1 LETIMRRILLTGLV
15 AVALLAA
22 CGGSGYDAVNSFA
35 TRPTFLAAEP
45 ARTDYDGVT
54 AGLVSGNAKDLPS
67 LLTYAAPTGDPTPPT
82 LRTLQIQASYF
93 GLDDLS
99 AGGGFGVYFGIL
111 DPRANKGSEYI
122 AVSDDGSGKQNV
134 TVAVQVPSHFDPAH
148 PCIIT
153 ATSSGSRGVYGE
165 VPTVGEWALNKG
177 CAVAYTD
184 KGTGIGVH
192 DLDRD
197 RAYAI
202 DGTLVAAG
210 QRKDLV
216 FNANLLGDDLAA
228 YRAANPNRFAIKQL
242 HSKQNPEKDWGLHTL
257 QAIKV
262 AFYVINKQFPT
273 YSYTP
278 TNTIVIASSI
288 SNGAGA
294 ALRAAEQDTEGL
306 IGGVSV
312 SEPQVNMPDNAAL
325 TVTRAGITIGNAG
338 KPLFDYFTYANL
350 FQPCATQAPAVKST
364 TAFVAAIPAA
374 KRCAALAQQGLVS
387 GATLDDQATDAL
399 AKLRAYG
406 WEPESDR
413 IHDSH
418 YGFEFTNLVAM
429 AYASAYARAS
439 VTEPLCGYS
448 VGGVGATMTPGTPAD
463 AALKLLWATG
473 SGLPAGA
480 VTIVNDRSVGG
491 PAKDTLSIS
500 PSTGQVDYNIEGA
513 LCLRRLMTG
522 AGVGMTTIS
531 AAELAVAAR
540 IKTGL
545 SEVRATG
552 NLHGKPT
559 VVVQGRSDTLLPVNH
574 ASRPYAAL
582 NRRADA
588 TADLHY
594 YEVIDANHFDALVT
608 FYPRVMVPL
617 LVYGRRALDL
627 MYAHLTTG
635 AALPPSQVVRALART
650 SAVATLTDANVPP
663 IAAAPIAA
671 NLITVGSG
679 SIAVPD

>member
-1 LETIMRRILLTGLV
+1 MRKMLIAGLV
-15 AVALLAA
+15 PTAFLAA
-22 CGGSGYDAVNSFA
+22 CGGSDDNPANSFA
-35 TRPTFLAAEP
+35 VRPAFLTAEP
-45 ARTDYDGVT
+45 VRTDYDGVT
-54 AGLVSGNAKDLPS
+54 AGLVSGNAKDLPA
-67 LLTYAAPTGDPTPPT
+67 LLTYAAPAGDPAPAT

-111 DPRANKGSEYI
+111 DARANKGAEYV
-122 AVSDDGSGKQNV
+122 AVSDDGTGTQNI
-134 TVAVQVPSHFDPAH
+134 TMAVQVPSHFDPAH
-148 PCIIT
+148 PCVVT

-165 VPTVGEWALNKG
+165 VPTIGEWALNKG

-192 DLDRD
+192 DLDGD

-202 DGTLVAAG
+202 DGTLVTAG

-216 FNANLLGDDLAA
+216 FNANLLGDNIAA
-228 YRAANPNRFAIKQL
+228 YRAASPNRFAVKQL
-242 HSKQNPEKDWGLHTL
+242 HSKQNPEKDWGTYTL

-262 AFYVINKQFPT
+262 ALYVLNKEFPAST
-273 YSYTP
+273 FTP
-278 TNTIVIASSI
+278 QNTVVIASSI

-312 SEPQVNMPDNAAL
+312 SEPQVNIPDNAAL
-325 TVTRAGITIGNAG
+325 TVSRGGVPIANAG

-350 FQPCATQAPAVKST
+350 FQPCATQAPAVKGT
-364 TAFVAAIPAA
+364 AAFVTAALAA
-374 KRCAALAQQGLVS
+374 KRCAALVQRGLVS
-387 GATLDDQATDAL
+387 GATVDAQATDAL

-406 WEPESDR
+406 WEPESDS

-448 VGGVGATMTPGTPAD
+448 VGGVGATTPGTPAD
-463 AALKLLWATG
+463 AALKVFWATG
-473 SGLPAGA
+473 SGLAAGA
-480 VTIVNDRSVGG
+480 ITIVNDNSVGG
-491 PAKDTLSIS
+491 PAKDTLSVS
-500 PSTGQVDYNIEGA
+500 PSTGQADYNIDGA

-522 AGVGMTTIS
+522 AGVGTTAIS
-531 AAELAVAAR
+531 PAELAVAAR
-540 IKTGL
+540 VKAGM
-545 SEVRATG
+545 SEVRVNG

-559 VVVQGRSDTLLPVNH
+559 IIVQGRSDTLLPVNH

-588 TADLHY
+588 AADLHY

-617 LVYGRRALDL
+617 VVYGRRALDL

-635 AALPPSQVVRALART
+635 AALPPSQVVRSVART
-650 SAVATLTDANVPP
+650 SAAAVLTDANVPQ
-663 IAAAPIAA
+663 IAAAPAA
-671 NLITVGSG
+671 ADAITVGAG
-679 SIAVPD
+679 SIAVPN